1 MGVLAAS
8 EDTSEND
15 WVTLVEAVVE
25 RWASYEYEDGFRLF
39 PKPHWA
45 KEMPSRIRKTPIV
58 EYLRKAY
65 ANALAKING
74 VTLKILKR
82 GNITKEETL
91 EMFATPFVKDLFD
104 L

>member
-1 MGVLAAS
+1 M
-8 EDTSEND
+8 
-15 WVTLVEAVVE
+15 
-25 RWASYEYEDGFRLF
+25 
-39 PKPHWA
+39 
-45 KEMPSRIRKTPIV
+45 

-65 ANALAKING
+65 ANDLAKVKNCSPKMSSLEKQSHFQING

>member
-1 MGVLAAS
+1 M
-8 EDTSEND
+8 
-15 WVTLVEAVVE
+15 
-25 RWASYEYEDGFRLF
+25 
-39 PKPHWA
+39 
-45 KEMPSRIRKTPIV
+45 

-65 ANALAKING
+65 ADDLAKVKNCFVHQKCLLMKSETTNSHFQING

-91 EMFATPFVKDLFD
+91 ELFATPFVKDFFD